1 MLLLMCFPILV
12 HKSTFL
18 QLALTQ
24 HCLSVIRHAVLMSS
38 IIDQLLF
45 SFTSREFSDW
55 LSCVQ
60 PWRCSWD
67 WSTPTH
73 SFVSYVNFDMFRKG
87 WNKMKI
93 QQNVNEFGKGMKGT
107 AAQSGH
113 FLLMQIRFDI
123 LSFQRWDH
131 TERHALGLKI

>member
-1 MLLLMCFPILV
+1 
-12 HKSTFL
+12 
-18 QLALTQ
+18 
-24 HCLSVIRHAVLMSS
+24 
-38 IIDQLLF
+38 
-45 SFTSREFSDW
+45 
-55 LSCVQ
+55 
-60 PWRCSWD
+60 
-67 WSTPTH
+67 
-73 SFVSYVNFDMFRKG
+73 MFRKG

-113 FLLMQIRFDI
+113 FLSMQIQFDI